1 MVRSGQGQKISVR
14 MCSQG
19 GFGGPGRV
27 RHELGA
33 GWSYN
38 MGGDHGDRVW

>member
-1 MVRSGQGQKISVR
+1 MVRSGQGQKISLR

-19 GFGGPGRV
+19 GFGGASRV

-33 GWSYN
+33 GLGSDV
-38 MGGDHGDRVW
+38 GGGHGDRA